1 MDVPGGGL
9 SVLRARGTEPEP
21 VSQVNQAAASY
32 LDSTQ
37 AILEIPDPPPRELF
51 QAIDSGIRLR
61 RGLDVNEPDS
71 ELRSA
76 LANRIIALQA
86 IAYDRLADLDAAEEE
101 AATEQ
106 LERSLKGDLAA
117 LARFDGREELRE
129 DPARL
134 VRVLEGIRGDVA
146 WMEILVERLDGNPV
160 PHPVQTLSEELE
172 RDREEVAE
180 LPQGRGDLLARI
192 DGLRSL
198 LSDRR
203 AHDELAAP
211 IDAEAGPIP
220 LWQRR
225 FALSRLQSEL
235 HGESG
240 PLLGE
245 LEALRGRIADAADAH
260 WSGITPEARRETW
273 DALIVMARAEY
284 HDLLAVMEGVPPAR
298 AAYLLQLAR
307 DDFRRL
313 LRSGIA
319 QLKSPEGEVSP
330 NLVDLVRESLPFG
343 RKWPYDEGQPKA
355 LRILPPLRELKQLA
369 YAARIERQ
377 EKATTARLER
387 WIGPRLVRWLD
398 SVVLIL
404 IVAIALL
411 LIVEVSLDYFL
422 DEGHRA
428 ILAWF
433 DLGICAVFLLEFN
446 LKWAAAPEKWLYFRR
461 HFLFDLLPSIPFGF
475 LTYALPNLPGNA
487 WTAQIGVPRFEFV
500 LRVLR
505 PFIRLGRLVLLG
517 LRLTD
522 RLVRKY
528 SRVLR
533 RNIVLFSIPR
543 ADEPLSRARHLA
555 TELKAQVDERFGE
568 AVARLDRDGRRAY
581 LDAELDEV
589 ARRVVALPK
598 ASAAGLAPV
607 WAAPVPE
614 VRFEEV
620 IDHLIEMTPG
630 TLEQEMGAGF
640 AESVDR
646 WVRRLD
652 LPLIRHIPYLRELI
666 LHREQ
671 HTPAEVAALA
681 ANMLGLILQRLLSVA
696 YYVADLGGTIS
707 APLFLDRLGGAIVN
721 STKRPAMRLF
731 YLILTVIGLS
741 LLIRV
746 VPGLGHFSKIEQF
759 IDKTSTLIVQSLL
772 VVGVICLI
780 LWRFGVWLRKLGSEE
795 AESRERLVEAQF
807 ITQTRL
813 FKRMEREDHQAF
825 LEERVIDPELRLRL
839 SDDLDAPPAGEHDPE
854 TARSLLQDDEAGFL
868 RTISL
873 LYEDFLEGAF
883 LHRTDTRASAQLIG
897 NPALI
902 NLRSVVPGRAFSEKV
917 LDRLDLNRD
926 RVPVL
931 GGPLVWFNYITRRIV
946 HETARLQVEYNL
958 NAVPLDRLPSESA
971 EFRERYRNWLAGRL
985 GIGPGEVALP
995 PQRPGLAM
1003 EVVDQATRRPG
1014 APPQYETTDF
1024 TAIDFIN
1031 EDEHR
1036 DRELRERYGD
1046 RVAELVAADRV
1057 RNIRSAFRS
1066 YPLQLIHPARR
1077 TINLFVLYETYAAR
1091 GKFFALPF
1099 RMIWWGIRAFL
1110 LAIRQVARVVREVL
1124 RPQAL
1129 GAARESF
1136 DSFAIALRKV
1146 HRMRKPSFMEAL
1158 MLRAYF
1164 DVEYLGLACPGGV
1177 PLAGSEPPIEVDLD
1191 FIEASR
1197 RDRVWVDRLR
1207 HDQEG
1212 RLDGVNRALEL
1223 LGWSGDG
1230 LDRELEENYPPLVQR
1245 KGEVL
1250 RALTVALVADHE
1262 DVRSLT
1268 IAIDGIRR
1276 MMDYAADPFHKLNQ
1290 LPDGL
1295 PPALPRRRPSWFLPP
1310 KERRSVSD
1318 LFLMQGMGDYN
1329 EYQRAQIVRFLRL
1342 KHNLADG
1349 WLDLVLAQGGL
1360 DPIGV
1365 LRTRL
1370 RAVIAR
1376 TGLWSEQ
1383 VVILRTVQT
1392 LTVLDLHHY
1401 CRSVWRLGRYEELER
1416 DGRARMP
1423 RLPFASRPG
1432 VAPPPA
1438 GVPSPAPASTPGAA
1452 P

>member
-1 MDVPGGGL
+1 
-9 SVLRARGTEPEP
+9 

-37 AILEIPDPPPRELF
+37 PLLETPDSPLRGLL
-51 QAIDSGIRLR
+51 QAIDNGISLR

-71 ELRSA
+71 ELCAS

-86 IAYDRLADLDAAEEE
+86 QAYDRLVELDAAEEE

-106 LERSLKGDLAA
+106 VERSLKGDLVA
-117 LARFDGREELRE
+117 LSRLGGRDELRE
-129 DPARL
+129 EPARL
-134 VRVLEGIRGDVA
+134 VRVLDGFRGDLT
-146 WMEILVERLDGNPV
+146 WTEILVERLDGNPV

-172 RDREEVAE
+172 RGREEVAD
-180 LPQGRGDLLARI
+180 LSQGRGDLLARI
-192 DGLRSL
+192 DGLRGL

-203 AHDELAAP
+203 ARDELAAP
-211 IDAEAGPIP
+211 IDVDAGPIP

-225 FALSRLQSEL
+225 FALSRLQSDL
-235 HGESG
+235 QGESG

-245 LEALRGRIADAADAH
+245 LAGLRARIADAADTH
-260 WSGITPEARRETW
+260 WSGITPETRRATW
-273 DALIVMARAEY
+273 DALIIMARAEY
-284 HDLLAVMEGVPPAR
+284 HDLLSVMEGVPTAR
-298 AAYLLQLAR
+298 AAYLLELAR

-313 LRSGIA
+313 LRSGVA
-319 QLKSPEGEVSP
+319 QLQSTDGEVP
-330 NLVDLVRESLPFG
+330 PGRVDLTRASLPFW
-343 RKWPYDEGQPKA
+343 RKWPYDATQPKP
-355 LRILPPLRELKQLA
+355 LRIQPPLRELKHLA

-387 WIGPRLVRWLD
+387 WIGARTVRWLD
-398 SVVLIL
+398 SLVLIL
-404 IVAIALL
+404 IMAIALL

-422 DEGHRA
+422 AEEHRA
-428 ILAWF
+428 VLAWF

-475 LTYALPNLPGNA
+475 LTYALPSPLGGTA
-487 WTAQIGVPRFEFV
+487 WTDRLGVPRFEVV

-555 TELKAQVDERFGE
+555 SELKTRVDERLGE
-568 AVARLDRDGRRAY
+568 AVAGLDRDGRKVY
-581 LDAELDEV
+581 LEAELDEV
-589 ARRVVALPK
+589 ARRVVALPR
-598 ASAAGLAPV
+598 ASAAGLVPV

-614 VRFEEV
+614 IRFEEV
-620 IDHLIEMTPG
+620 IDHLIEMTPNA
-630 TLEQEMGAGF
+630 LEQEMGSGF
-640 AESVDR
+640 AELVDR

-671 HTPAEVAALA
+671 HTPAEVAALG
-681 ANMLGLILQRLLSVA
+681 ANMLGLLLQRLLSIA
-696 YYVADLGGTIS
+696 YYLADLGGTIS

-721 STKRPAMRLF
+721 STRRPAMRLF

-746 VPGLGHFSKIEQF
+746 VPVVGHFSKVEEF
-759 IDKTSTLIVQSLL
+759 IDKTSTLIVRSLL

-780 LWRFGVWLRKLGSEE
+780 LWRLGEWLRKLGSEE

-825 LEERVIDPELRLRL
+825 LEERVIEPELRLRL

-868 RTISL
+868 RTIAL

-926 RVPVL
+926 RVPIL

-946 HETARLQVEYNL
+946 HETARLQIEYNL

-971 EFRERYRNWLAGRL
+971 ESRERYRGWLAGRL
-985 GIGPGEVALP
+985 GIVPVEVTLP
-995 PQRPGLAM
+995 PQQPGLAM
-1003 EVVDQATRRPG
+1003 EVADQAVRRPG

-1031 EDEHR
+1031 EDEDR
-1036 DRELRERYGD
+1036 DRDLRERYGD
-1046 RVAELVAADRV
+1046 RVADLVAADRI

-1099 RMIWWGIRAFL
+1099 RMAWWGIRAIG

-1129 GAARESF
+1129 GAGRESF

-1158 MLRAYF
+1158 MLRAHF
-1164 DVEYLGLACPGGV
+1164 DVEYLGLASPGGIL
-1177 PLAGSEPPIEVDLD
+1177 PGDGEPPIEVDLD

-1197 RDRVWVDRLR
+1197 RDRVWADRLR
-1207 HDQEG
+1207 REQEG
-1212 RLDGVNRALEL
+1212 RLEGVGRALEL

-1268 IAIDGIRR
+1268 IAVDGVRR
-1276 MMDYAADPFHKLNQ
+1276 MMDYAADPYHKLNQ
-1290 LPDGL
+1290 LPTACRRRSRGADPRGSS
-1295 PPALPRRRPSWFLPP
+1295 PRRSAG
-1310 KERRSVSD
+1310 RSPTS
-1318 LFLMQGMGDYN
+1318 F
-1329 EYQRAQIVRFLRL
+1329 
-1342 KHNLADG
+1342 
-1349 WLDLVLAQGGL
+1349 
-1360 DPIGV
+1360 
-1365 LRTRL
+1365 
-1370 RAVIAR
+1370 
-1376 TGLWSEQ
+1376 
-1383 VVILRTVQT
+1383 
-1392 LTVLDLHHY
+1392 
-1401 CRSVWRLGRYEELER
+1401 
-1416 DGRARMP
+1416 
-1423 RLPFASRPG
+1423 
-1432 VAPPPA
+1432 
-1438 GVPSPAPASTPGAA
+1438 
-1452 P
+1452 